1 MYFEDIEV
9 GTVWKVGETT
19 YARQEMIHFAQQF
32 DPEPFHIDETWSQQR
47 GPFGDIIASGIYTL
61 GKCRY
66 LDQVHFAKLEA
77 KGLVAVGLESLKY
90 LNPGRPGDILRV
102 TKKCLSK
109 RPSRSSPERGLIT
122 FEMKGANQNGLPL
135 IEFIAIVLY
144 ERRPREGI
152 NEIG

>member
-9 GTVWKVGETT
+9 GTVWEVGETT
-19 YARQEMIHFAQQF
+19 YDRKEMIRFALQF
-32 DPEPFHIDETWSQQR
+32 DPEPFHIDEVWSQQH

-66 LDQVHFAKLEA
+66 LDQAHFAKLGA
-77 KGLVAVGLESLKY
+77 RGLVAVGLESLKY
-90 LNPGRPGDILRV
+90 LNPGRPGDVLRV

-109 RPSRSSPERGLIT
+109 RSSRSSPERGLIT
-122 FEMKGANQNGLPL
+122 FEIQGANQNELPL

-144 ERRPREGI
+144 ERRPREKIDETG
-152 NEIG
+152 